1 MRITAARTGIS
12 HLHFYI
18 ESLMGELRGTTEED
32 DTLSVFGDEDTLPNI
47 VVASHQPTIE
57 SRNNVISNIKRV
69 SLILIR

>member
-1 MRITAARTGIS
+1 
-12 HLHFYI
+12 
-18 ESLMGELRGTTEED
+18 MGELRGTTEED

>member
-32 DTLSVFGDEDTLPNI
+32 DTLSVFGDEDTLPIYSSCPPIN
-47 VVASHQPTIE
+47 PP
-57 SRNNVISNIKRV
+57 
-69 SLILIR
+69 